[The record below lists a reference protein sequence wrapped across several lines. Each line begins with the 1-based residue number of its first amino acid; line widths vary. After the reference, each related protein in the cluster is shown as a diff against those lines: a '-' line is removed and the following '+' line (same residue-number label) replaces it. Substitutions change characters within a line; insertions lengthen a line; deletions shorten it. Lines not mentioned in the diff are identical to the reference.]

1 MRIVRVVHDFV
12 ALAQDGGSESAIKAL
27 QRRRG
32 HGHDPQVVDAVLAD
46 PDALV
51 RVADV
56 PDAWDR
62 IIDAEPAPMAT
73 VSSAGLESV
82 ARAFGEF
89 TDLKVGVPSRP
100 LRAGGRACRDGRR
113 RARLFAR

>member
-1 MRIVRVVHDFV
+1 MPGQVAGEAIARAAADRQGRVHDFV

-56 PDAWDR
+56 PDAG
-62 IIDAEPAPMAT
+62 IA
-73 VSSAGLESV
+73 
-82 ARAFGEF
+82 
-89 TDLKVGVPSRP
+89 
-100 LRAGGRACRDGRR
+100 
-113 RARLFAR
+113 